1 MIAKLI
7 VKGKNRK
14 QCIDLM
20 IQSLNSYYI
29 RGFNNNIK
37 FLISVFKSK
46 KFYEGDIHTGL
57 LDQEYEDGY
66 SYPNPSDEILKKIF
80 IPVASYTGYMSLK
93 KELHDHFDD
102 KVNLIYFLTINKKKY
117 PIKIKDEKN
126 SIKILYKNSL
136 FILKSSWNLYDGL
149 IEVQINKKK
158 YLLQFDKFR
167 NHFSISYLDYS
178 IDFDFSDETTAKF
191 AKHMLEEEK
200 ADLSKYLLA
209 PMPGKIISVNVK
221 EGQKIKTGE
230 NLLVLEAM
238 KMENLITADKD
249 VKIKK
254 INIKNNDAVE
264 VDQIL
269 IEFDD

>member
-1 MIAKLI
+1 
-7 VKGKNRK
+7 
-14 QCIDLM
+14 
-20 IQSLNSYYI
+20 
-29 RGFNNNIK
+29 
-37 FLISVFKSK
+37 
-46 KFYEGDIHTGL
+46 
-57 LDQEYEDGY
+57 
-66 SYPNPSDEILKKIF
+66 
-80 IPVASYTGYMSLK
+80 MSLK

-167 NHFSISYLDYS
+167 DHFSISYLDYS